1 MGTGGEMAEQSKKS
15 KRTAKPLLLAGAGI
29 ALLAMASGSLSCG
42 NLMHRQ
48 PICRDGGV
56 EDPCSPLYGQEPAS
70 DGGTDGGS
78 DGGVLGG
85 DQ

>member
-1 MGTGGEMAEQSKKS
+1 MAEKS
-15 KRTAKPLLLAGAGI
+15 KRRAKPLLVAGAGI
-29 ALLAMASGSLSCG
+29 ALLTMASGSLSCG
-42 NLMHRQ
+42 NLPAPR
-48 PICRDGGV
+48 CGDGGV
-56 EDPCSPLYGQEPAS
+56 QDVCSPLFGQQPE